1 MGYRAHVIKQHREY
15 GEAVFW
21 NYDNFEKYHEFLFET
36 YPDEMSMGYI
46 SETEEYYEIPKVVF
60 EKEIKRLEQLP
71 PDDIEP
77 NLTQENKYILEGLKD
92 GLAGAPVTDDNVA
105 MEWF

>member
-15 GEAVFW
+15 GNAVFW
-21 NYDNFEKYHEFLFET
+21 NYDNFEKYQEFLYDA
-36 YPDEMSMGYI
+36 YPDEMSSAYG

-60 EKEIKRLEQLP
+60 EKEIERLEKLP
-71 PDDIEP
+71 PDDIDTDL
-77 NLTQENKYILEGLKD
+77 NVENKYIIEGLKG
-92 GLAGAPVTDDNVA
+92 GLAGAPATDDNVA